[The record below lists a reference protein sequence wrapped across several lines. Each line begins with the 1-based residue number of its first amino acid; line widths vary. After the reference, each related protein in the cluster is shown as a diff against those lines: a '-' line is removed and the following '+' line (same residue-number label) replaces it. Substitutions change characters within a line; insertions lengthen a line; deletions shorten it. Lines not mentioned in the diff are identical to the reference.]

1 MKHIGKA
8 LIIAGALSF
17 CGCVFLGLGTGMLYK
32 ERKNAVSRNNTEY
45 EEKQYT
51 TSVNGISTIQ
61 TDILWDD
68 AVIEP
73 GEGDQIEI
81 IYYDKIDEPRYQ
93 ISENGGTLQII
104 QKPSNSFSFF
114 NIPDLRFGWDNETK
128 ESMTIY
134 VPESYAGTYDLN
146 LSSGTLSVQ
155 DLEIKEDLEVYAT
168 SGIIKL
174 DNLTCEK
181 DAEVEIT
188 SGNVTMENLE
198 VQGELTCRFT
208 SGHISI
214 QELTVE
220 GDMKVRGSSGNI
232 NMEDI
237 IVIGNL
243 ECDLTSGRI
252 VSKTVSAEAVSAT
265 ASSGTI
271 ILDELS
277 VGKGI
282 EASVT
287 SGTVRVSLTD
297 DISNYK
303 INSDVTSG
311 RCNLPES
318 FGNGDKYIE
327 VEVTSGNVD
336 FTFTE

>member
-8 LIIAGALSF
+8 LIIAGALSL
-17 CGCVFLGLGTGMLYK
+17 CGCVFLGLGTGMLY
-32 ERKNAVSRNNTEY
+32 EEWRNSKSQRNTEY
-45 EEKQYT
+45 EEKQYS

-61 TDILWDD
+61 TDIAWDD
-68 AVIEP
+68 VVIKP

-81 IYYDKIDEPRYQ
+81 IYQDKIDGPQYQ
-93 ISENGGTLQII
+93 ISENNGTLQIV
-104 QKPSNSFSFF
+104 QKPSYGFSLF
-114 NIPDLRFGWDNETK
+114 NIPDLRFGWMNEEK
-128 ESMTIY
+128 GNMTIY
-134 VPESYAGTYDLN
+134 VPESYAGTYDLD
-146 LSSGTLSVQ
+146 LSSGSMSVQ
-155 DLEIKEDLEVYAT
+155 DLEIKEELEVYAT

-181 DAEVEIT
+181 DAEVEIS
-188 SGNVTMENLE
+188 SGSVTIENLE
-198 VQGELTCRFT
+198 VQGELICRFT
-208 SGHISI
+208 SGLISA

-220 GDMKVRGSSGNI
+220 GNMKVRGSSGNI

-237 IVIGNL
+237 TVVGDL
-243 ECDLTSGRI
+243 DCDLTSGRI

-271 ILDELS
+271 ILDELT
-277 VGKGI
+277 VEKGI
-282 EASVT
+282 ESFVT

-297 DISNYK
+297 DISNYR

-311 RCNLPES
+311 HCNLPGNL
-318 FGNGDKYIE
+318 GNGDKYID

-336 FTFTE
+336 FTFAE

>member
-1 MKHIGKA
+1 MKNIGKA
-8 LIIAGALSF
+8 LIIAGALSL

-32 ERKNAVSRNNTEY
+32 EWRNSKSQSNTEY
-45 EEKQYT
+45 EEKQYN

-61 TDILWDD
+61 TDIAWDD
-68 AVIEP
+68 VVIEP

-81 IYYDKIDEPRYQ
+81 IYQDKIDESRYQ
-93 ISENGGTLQII
+93 ISENNGTLQII
-104 QKPSNSFSFF
+104 QKPSYGFSLF
-114 NIPDLRFGWDNETK
+114 NIPDLPFGWNNEEK
-128 ESMTIY
+128 GSMTIY

-146 LSSGTLSVQ
+146 LSSGSITVQ
-155 DLEIKEDLEVYAT
+155 DLKIKEELEVYAT

-181 DAEVEIT
+181 DAEIEIS
-188 SGNVTMENLE
+188 SGSVTIENLE
-198 VQGELTCRFT
+198 VQGELICRFT
-208 SGHISI
+208 SGLISA

-220 GDMKVRGSSGNI
+220 GDMKVRGSSGSI

-237 IVIGNL
+237 IVVGDL
-243 ECDLTSGRI
+243 DCDLTSGRI

-271 ILDELS
+271 ILDELT

-282 EASVT
+282 EAYVT
-287 SGTVRVSLTD
+287 SGTVRVTLTD
-297 DISNYK
+297 DISNYR

-311 RCNLPES
+311 HCNLPGN
-318 FGNGDKYIE
+318 FGNGDKYID

-336 FTFTE
+336 FTFAE